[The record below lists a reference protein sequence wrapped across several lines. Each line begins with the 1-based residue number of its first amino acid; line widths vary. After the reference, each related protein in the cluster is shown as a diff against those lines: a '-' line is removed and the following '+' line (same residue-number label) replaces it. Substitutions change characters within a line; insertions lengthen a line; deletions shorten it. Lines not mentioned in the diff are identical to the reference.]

1 MPAQN
6 TLVLKTKK
14 SLDLLNPQNFNITKY
29 QICILSL
36 IVSICIMFILGAA
49 KFGIVTLIF
58 GAAALVL
65 HKAISNLFYYLN
77 LDFNFGD
84 IIADLEN
91 E

>member
-1 MPAQN
+1 MPVQN
-6 TLVLKTKK
+6 TLVLTTKR
-14 SLDLLNPQNFNITKY
+14 SLNLLNPQNLNITKY
-29 QICILSL
+29 QFCILSL
-36 IVSICIMFILGAA
+36 IVTISLMFILGAA

-65 HKAISNLFYYLN
+65 QKAISNLFYYLN